1 MSNAAVDTVD
11 EMAGH
16 AVSVS
21 LPPCHSPSR
30 VTSDWGP
37 ATTGATGAQ
46 EQRYTSAPQNHVTAT
61 VTQAPGP
68 RVGWGPWWAAEAL
81 RGKGLSSTL
90 RSMEAWRQAM

>member
-68 RVGWGPWWAAEAL
+68 RKYDKSEAIP
-81 RGKGLSSTL
+81 
-90 RSMEAWRQAM
+90 MEVASFGRQ